1 MYIYTLYILSYI
13 YTQYVYIYIHNIYI
27 YIQYMYIYIYTQY
40 TQYIYIYIY
49 CRYIVHELDY
59 IAIAL
64 SSWSILIPLTI
75 WVFWPLPGFRR
86 LQYEATASGRAK
98 SSHDAKLSFDAW
110 MLGTSKGPKCCWQF
124 ETSWHSARLQYIVT
138 VHGVKACQ
146 SNVVS
151 RMDFS

>member
-1 MYIYTLYILSYI
+1 MYIYIHYILSYI
-13 YTQYVYIYIHNIYI
+13 YTQYVYIYTQYIYI
-27 YIQYMYIYIYTQY
+27 YNICMYIYIYTQY